1 MTLLHNEMI
10 GEPPHSITLEIHQL
24 FSYHQYL
31 LMSRPC
37 TTSMIF
43 LGRVDVQRIKT
54 RRKIQLI
61 GNLIKQVS
69 IEIPCIPTFLSSTRL
84 SVNLTILYVSL
95 GDTLT
100 NCPRIVKHCLHATSR
115 LINERKRSMVQRY
128 RVIAKIEVRLNSS
141 RSQLRLDSFAFFPS
155 NFSSFSFF
163 FSQDLRRFRTDE
175 ERKTRRAV
183 DAKRPRFRLSDRFD
197 LPGQRASVACIHNRK
212 MPSEFWPRPR
222 GVSSKFR
229 LCHALAINSIGL

>member
-1 MTLLHNEMI
+1 MYSDFFVVHSTVCKSHDIVRFPRRHFDKLSKNCETLFTRDESSYQWEKEI
-10 GEPPHSITLEIHQL
+10 DGLEIS
-24 FSYHQYL
+24 SYRENRGPL
-31 LMSRPC
+31 K
-37 TTSMIF
+37 F
-43 LGRVDVQRIKT
+43 
-54 RRKIQLI
+54 
-61 GNLIKQVS
+61 
-69 IEIPCIPTFLSSTRL
+69 
-84 SVNLTILYVSL
+84 VSL
-95 GDTLT
+95 
-100 NCPRIVKHCLHATSR
+100 ATSPR
-115 LINERKRSMVQRY
+115 L
-128 RVIAKIEVRLNSS
+128 VR
-141 RSQLRLDSFAFFPS
+141 FFPLE
-155 NFSSFSFF
+155 FFFFFFF

>member
-1 MTLLHNEMI
+1 MYSDFFVVHSTVCKSHDIVRFPRRHFDKLSKNCETLFTRDESSYQWEKEI
-10 GEPPHSITLEIHQL
+10 DGLEIS
-24 FSYHQYL
+24 SYRENRGPL
-31 LMSRPC
+31 K
-37 TTSMIF
+37 F
-43 LGRVDVQRIKT
+43 V
-54 RRKIQLI
+54 
-61 GNLIKQVS
+61 
-69 IEIPCIPTFLSSTRL
+69 
-84 SVNLTILYVSL
+84 
-95 GDTLT
+95 
-100 NCPRIVKHCLHATSR
+100 
-115 LINERKRSMVQRY
+115 
-128 RVIAKIEVRLNSS
+128 
-141 RSQLRLDSFAFFPS
+141 SQLHLDSFAFFPS